1 MFLTLRSL
9 LNSPLVFVPICPQFF
24 FATAIVTRYINYC
37 NHLLAQFLIV
47 VINSQLFLHSLHL
60 SFSLFLPMLI
70 TWSFHSY
77 IETTIRKRAIK
88 SADCLYLYR
97 VMQSPLLHFFFHFH
111 SVHCFSSPNLSQREK
126 GTQTLPRYLLKISL
140 IFHFIDEFD
149 DCTLN
154 FSQHGQ

>member
-9 LNSPLVFVPICPQFF
+9 LNSLLVFVPICPQFF

-47 VINSQLFLHSLHL
+47 VIISQLFLHSLHL
-60 SFSLFLPMLI
+60 SFSLFLLMLI

-88 SADCLYLYR
+88 SADCLFLYR
-97 VMQSPLLHFFFHFH
+97 VMQSPLLHLFFHFH

-126 GTQTLPRYLLKISL
+126 GTQTLPRSLLTIPL

-154 FSQHGQ
+154 FSHHGQ

>member
-47 VINSQLFLHSLHL
+47 VINSQFFLHSLHL
-60 SFSLFLPMLI
+60 SFSLFLLMLI

-77 IETTIRKRAIK
+77 IIETTIRKRAIK

-97 VMQSPLLHFFFHFH
+97 VMQSPLLHFFFTFTPSIVFH
-111 SVHCFSSPNLSQREK
+111 HPIYLKEKREHRHYP
-126 GTQTLPRYLLKISL
+126 GLYLQSL
-140 IFHFIDEFD
+140 
-149 DCTLN
+149 
-154 FSQHGQ
+154 

>member
-1 MFLTLRSL
+1 MFLTFRSL

-47 VINSQLFLHSLHL
+47 VINSRLFLHSLHL
-60 SFSLFLPMLI
+60 SFSLFLLMLI

-97 VMQSPLLHFFFHFH
+97 VMQSPLLHFFF
-111 SVHCFSSPNLSQREK
+111 SLSLRPLFFITQSISKRK
-126 GTQTLPRYLLKISL
+126 GNTDITPV
-140 IFHFIDEFD
+140 F
-149 DCTLN
+149 T
-154 FSQHGQ
+154 

>member
-88 SADCLYLYR
+88 SADCLFLYR
-97 VMQSPLLHFFFHFH
+97 VMQSPLLHLFF
-111 SVHCFSSPNLSQREK
+111 SLSLRPLFFITQSISKRK
-126 GTQTLPRYLLKISL
+126 GNTDITPV
-140 IFHFIDEFD
+140 F
-149 DCTLN
+149 T
-154 FSQHGQ
+154 